1 MNGTKRTV
9 YFLLGWAMV
18 ALGLVGAILP
28 VMPTTIFLI
37 LAAWFFGRSSPR
49 FEKWLLEHPVFGPT
63 LVHWREHGAVP
74 TRVKWIACAGMGFGY
89 GMFIY
94 FVRPSGLL
102 SGFVALFF
110 VACAAYV
117 ITRPGVPA

>member
-9 YFLLGWAMV
+9 YFVLGWAMV
-18 ALGLVGAILP
+18 GLGFIGAMLP

-63 LVHWREHGAVP
+63 LAGWREHGAVP
-74 TRVKWIACAGMGFGY
+74 KRVKWIACAGMAFGY
-89 GMFIY
+89 GMF
-94 FVRPSGLL
+94 FFFARPSPLL
-102 SGFVALFF
+102 GGIVALFF
-110 VACAAYV
+110 LACAAYV
-117 ITRPGVPA
+117 ITRPSVTA